1 MWHQFIA
8 EDAVAGGYA
17 SCGRH
22 EHTDVEICLACV
34 KGKAAKRAIFN

>member
-1 MWHQFIA
+1 MWHQLIA

-22 EHTDVEICLACV
+22 EHTDVEIYLACV
-34 KGKAAKRAIFN
+34 KEKAAKRAIFN